1 MSQKHEITKK
11 ILTQHCPQYTEKEL
25 KTCLRSWWHSQ
36 RTKDR
41 GGLRLTREGFDALRN
56 FNYKT
61 HRIRYETLIQ
71 FNNEV
76 AVWLDQ
82 NIDSP
87 YFVTNR
93 EIYVFGERDAIQ
105 LALFNGNIPKIIRA
119 KKRFKQKQIDNME

>member
-1 MSQKHEITKK
+1 MSQKCNITKK
-11 ILTQHCPQYTEKEL
+11 ILETHFPEHTEEDYKE
-25 KTCLRSWWHSQ
+25 CLRSWWHNR
-36 RTKDR
+36 RTKEK
-41 GGLRLTREGFDALRN
+41 GGLRLTRLGFDTLKDYH
-56 FNYKT
+56 YKS
-61 HRIRYETLIQ
+61 HKIRYETLIQ

-93 EIYVFGERDAIQ
+93 EIFVFGERDAIQ

-119 KKRFKQKQIDNME
+119 KKRFKQKQIDNLE